1 MFLGRTFLVSLLV
14 CPSLLI
20 ATITPDAQQ
29 ALTFFEQIKGDPNT
43 TTNKF
48 YRAVMLCELH
58 EYNFALRLYDELLQ
72 IMPNSRKVLYNKAYV
87 LKMIGNSSDALQL
100 YRIVLSQEPN
110 NQSAHIGMSHALL
123 TLGHYAEGFKELEWR
138 LVNKNMRQSQP
149 ISLEAFRNKTVLICC
164 ESGLGD
170 QIQCI
175 RYAKL
180 LKENGAYVIAQTY
193 EALIPLMTRCPFVD
207 EVVTKENISITPDV
221 KFCYFSLPVICNTIS
236 EETIPTP
243 IPYFTVDKQLINF
256 WQQRISSDKKLKIG
270 LSWHS
275 KIQDASFEFSPY
287 RKRSIPLNKLTPLSE
302 IPNINFYSLQRVT
315 GLDELKNLPKNFNIT
330 TFDTD
335 FDESHGRFMDTA
347 AIMMNLDLVIT
358 VDTAVAHL
366 AGALG
371 VRTWLLL
378 PATADWRW
386 QQNRSDCPWYPSM
399 RLFRQKN
406 AGNWD
411 EVIKEINTA
420 LNEFTKY
427 NGCNE

>member
-1 MFLGRTFLVSLLV
+1 MFLKHVFSVLFLV
-14 CPSLLI
+14 CPSLLVS
-20 ATITPDAQQ
+20 ITPDAQQ

-43 TTNKF
+43 ITNKF

-58 EYNFALRLYDELLQ
+58 EYSFALQLYDELLE
-72 IMPNSRKVLYNKAYV
+72 IIPNSKQVLYNKAYV
-87 LKMIGNSSDALQL
+87 LKMIGNSSEALQL
-100 YRIVLSQEPN
+100 YRTVVSQDPS
-110 NQSAHIGMSHALL
+110 NQVAHIGMSHALL
-123 TLGHYAEGFKELEWR
+123 TLGHYEEGFKELEWR
-138 LVNKNMRQSQP
+138 LVNKSIRQSKA
-149 ISLEAFRNKTVLICC
+149 INLETLKNKTVLICC

-175 RYAKL
+175 RYAKI
-180 LKENGAYVIAQTY
+180 LKEHGAYVIAQTY

-207 EVVTKENISITPDV
+207 QVVTKENTTIAADFN
-221 KFCYFSLPVICNTIS
+221 FCYFSLPLLCNTVS
-236 EETIPTP
+236 EKTIPTP
-243 IPYFTVDKQLINF
+243 IPYFIIDKKIIDF
-256 WQQRISSDKKLKIG
+256 WKQKISPDTKLKIG

-287 RKRSIPLNKLTPLSE
+287 RKRSIPLSKLAPLSQ
-302 IPNINFYSLQRVT
+302 IPNASFYSLQRIT
-315 GLDELKNLPKNFNIT
+315 GLNELKDLPQNFNIT

-347 AIMMNLDLVIT
+347 ALMMNLDLVIT

-386 QQNRSDCPWYPSM
+386 QLNRSDCPWYPSM
-399 RLFRQKN
+399 RLFRQTN

-411 EVIKEINTA
+411 EVVKDIKQSLEQ
-420 LNEFTKY
+420 FCK
-427 NGCNE
+427 G